1 MPKQFKLNRKGLQ
14 ELRKQ
19 PAVRADLMRRA
30 RAVAEAAGGE
40 DKGYMVTD
48 LVLEDPRAAASV
60 MATGRAH
67 WENRKRNTLIKA
79 LDAGR
84 G

>member
-1 MPKQFKLNRKGLQ
+1 MGKPFKLNRKGLQ
-14 ELRKQ
+14 ELRNQ

-30 RAVAEAAGGE
+30 KAVAEAAGGE

-60 MATGRAH
+60 MATGHAH
-67 WENRKRNTLIKA
+67 WENRKRNTLIRA

-84 G
+84 D

>member
-1 MPKQFKLNRKGLQ
+1 MVKQFKLNRKGLQ

-40 DKGYMVTD
+40 EKGYIPTD

-60 MATGRAH
+60 MATASAAL
-67 WENRKRNTLIKA
+67 NT
-79 LDAGR
+79 
-84 G
+84 